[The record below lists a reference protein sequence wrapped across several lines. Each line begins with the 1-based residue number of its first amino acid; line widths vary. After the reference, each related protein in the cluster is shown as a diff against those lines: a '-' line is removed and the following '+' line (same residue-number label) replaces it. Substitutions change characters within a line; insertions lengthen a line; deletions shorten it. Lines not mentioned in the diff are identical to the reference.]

1 MLFFREICRRTQAE
15 LTQDF
20 HLVIQ
25 QTLTAH
31 LLWARYPVGKKIS
44 PVPASKKWKGEDNKQ
59 IRPESYLWWLSSQN
73 KTQHCVRMLSGKPLK
88 RYFK

>member
-1 MLFFREICRRTQAE
+1 MHFFGDIGRHTQAE

-31 LLWARYPVGKKIS
+31 LLWARCLVGKKIS
-44 PVPASKKWKGEDNKQ
+44 PVSASKKWKGKGNEQ
-59 IRPESYLWWLSSQN
+59 IKLESYLWRFSS
-73 KTQHCVRMLSGKPLK
+73 
-88 RYFK
+88 